1 MCSGLQRAQDC
12 PSSLLTIVES
22 FFADHSQSSVGR
34 EAWFVALHSIH
45 HFALAR
51 VILGELGVKVKD
63 TFGLAPSTAVFREWG
78 RKQQK
83 TDQGPKSKL

>member
-1 MCSGLQRAQDC
+1 MSQRAQKRR
-12 PSSLLTIVES
+12 SFLLTIVDYL
-22 FFADHSQSSVGR
+22 FADHSQSSVGR